1 MFSRHTMPYLVPLL
15 YLLFTC
21 QWSSV
26 SAFDWNNNYGT
37 DASIGY
43 DDNFRLSEANPVSTG
58 IARIGVFADL
68 QGTTEISSLRLALG
82 ANATN
87 YSESSIDDS
96 DGYNLSL
103 DTARRGERWSGN
115 FDLSL
120 RSQSTTETEFED
132 TGKLVDGNRR
142 TASVAPGANYQL
154 DERNSIYANLGFS
167 DVTYDTVSFTDYIN
181 NTLALGWVNKF
192 SEISELS
199 INGRVTVYDPVDNDT
214 TTTSTANLG
223 YDYSTSEATRYSIRL
238 GYGRV
243 ESPAGKDTNGQSSFE
258 FNHSIDE
265 RNGFSF
271 FAGRG
276 YVPSGNGNV
285 RYESRLNL
293 NWNHAIAERLQFD
306 LTADVSHW
314 SDRDNQ
320 SISAGVSHQYTRE
333 IPLGASLRNRAQQSE
348 SNNADSASALLSLY
362 YSPI

>member
-1 MFSRHTMPYLVPLL
+1 VPVL
-15 YLLFTC
+15 YLLFIC

-26 SAFDWNNNYGT
+26 SAFDWDNNYGA
-37 DASIGY
+37 DASIGW
-43 DDNFRLSEANPVSTG
+43 DDNFRLSEANPVSTS

-82 ANATN
+82 ARATN
-87 YSESSIDDS
+87 YSESSIDDI
-96 DGYNLSL
+96 DEYDFSL
-103 DTARRGERWSGN
+103 DTARWGERWSGN

-120 RSQSTTETEFED
+120 RSRSTTETEFED
-132 TGKLVDGNRR
+132 TGELVDGNKR
-142 TASVAPGANYQL
+142 TARVAPGANYQL
-154 DERNSIYANLGFS
+154 DERNSIYTNLSFS
-167 DVTYDTVSFTDYIN
+167 DVTYDTDSFTDYIDN
-181 NTLALGWVNKF
+181 SLAVGWVNKF

-199 INGRVTVYDPVDNDT
+199 INGRVTVFDPVDDDIT
-214 TTTSTANLG
+214 TSSTANLG
-223 YDYSTSEATRYSIRL
+223 YDFSTSEATRYSIRL

-243 ESPAGKDTNGQSSFE
+243 DRPTGMESNGNSSFE

-285 RYESRLNL
+285 LYESRLNL

-306 LTADVSHW
+306 LTADVSHR
-314 SDRDNQ
+314 SDRDYQ
-320 SISAGVSHQYTRE
+320 TISAGVSHQYTRE
-333 IPLGASLRNRAQQSE
+333 IRLAASLRNRAQQTE
-348 SNNADSASALLSLY
+348 SNNADSARAMLSLY